1 MERGEEP
8 VGTRASSGGR
18 RTVLLVEDDAD
29 AREASAAVLDHLGY
43 RVLTAGTGEEALAQ
57 WEAARAEIALVL
69 TDLMTPG
76 LGGEEVW
83 RALRARGAD
92 VPIVVLSGYAPPS
105 EPALPGARGV
115 AAWLRKP
122 IGIDELGAALGRAL
136 SSTV

>member
-1 MERGEEP
+1 MDRGEEP
-8 VGTRASSGGR
+8 VETRALSGRG

-43 RVLTAGTGEEALAQ
+43 RVLTAGTGEEALAR
-57 WEAARAEIALVL
+57 WEAARSEIALVL

-92 VPIVVLSGYAPPS
+92 VPIVVLSGYAPP
-105 EPALPGARGV
+105 PGRTIPDARGV

-136 SSTV
+136 GSSV

>member
-1 MERGEEP
+1 MDRGEEP
-8 VGTRASSGGR
+8 VATQAPSGGG
-18 RTVLLVEDDAD
+18 RTVLLIEDDAD

-57 WEAARAEIALVL
+57 WEAARSEIALVL

-83 RALRARGAD
+83 RALRARGAE
-92 VPIVVLSGYAPPS
+92 VPIVVLSGYAPP
-105 EPALPGARGV
+105 ELIGPDARGV

-136 SSTV
+136 GAPV